1 MGSCQVQNE
10 SFALNLQPKIKAILE
25 TLKYAFSLKPKSDCK
40 MLFSHLSHFNS
51 SLIFQDLYYAQR

>member
-10 SFALNLQPKIKAILE
+10 SFALNLQPKIKVILE
-25 TLKYAFSLKPKSDCK
+25 TLKYAFSFKPKSVCQ
-40 MLFSHLSHFNS
+40 MLFSRLSHFNS